1 MDTNGHGWKGICK
14 KAKDAASRT
23 WERERTLVGFLPR
36 CQGKPKDIQ
45 FPTMC
50 FPLQGRVAEK
60 AVACILGVLLSCGCH
75 AKKEIEMEIPC
86 TKTVTFVNA
95 VREGDAW
102 ILPRTTAILKTT
114 LWGTPTVAKVQTGES
129 RPAPLRE
136 PGNGGLYVFRMID
149 TDGFFHSADGLVLE
163 DGWTVKIEGDGMQG
177 VSIEV
182 SDGNGVLQRTYEV
195 FSARL

>member
-1 MDTNGHGWKGICK
+1 M
-14 KAKDAASRT
+14 
-23 WERERTLVGFLPR
+23 
-36 CQGKPKDIQ
+36 
-45 FPTMC
+45 
-50 FPLQGRVAEK
+50 
-60 AVACILGVLLSCGCH
+60 
-75 AKKEIEMEIPC
+75 
-86 TKTVTFVNA
+86 
-95 VREGDAW
+95 
-102 ILPRTTAILKTT
+102 
-114 LWGTPTVAKVQTGES
+114 AKVQTGES

-136 PGNGGLYVFRMID
+136 PGDGGLYVFRMID